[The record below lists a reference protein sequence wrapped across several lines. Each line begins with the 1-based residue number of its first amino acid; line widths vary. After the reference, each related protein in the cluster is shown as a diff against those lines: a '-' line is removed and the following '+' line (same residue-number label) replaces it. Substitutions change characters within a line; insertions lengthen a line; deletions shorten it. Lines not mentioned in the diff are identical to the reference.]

1 MLSITKKSKE
11 LFLKRTR
18 DIEDL
23 SARLDWRAFE
33 ALSESIFES
42 FGFTTVRN
50 YRLKRP
56 AAEID
61 ILAIKD
67 GLGFAID
74 CKHWKRTVGT
84 ATMQKI
90 SERQIKRA
98 QRVVQLENIQ
108 NVTPVILTLH
118 DESLHILENGTPIV
132 PIQKISDFV
141 LNWESDRRIKVI
153 FKR

>member
-1 MLSITKKSKE
+1 MTKI
-11 LFLKRTR
+11 R
-18 DIEDL
+18 DIENL
-23 SARLDWRAFE
+23 SSSLDWREFE
-33 ALSESIFES
+33 GLSESIFEY
-42 FGFTTVRN
+42 FGFTTFRN

-61 ILAIKD
+61 ILATKD

-74 CKHWKRTVGT
+74 CKHWKRTVGS

-98 QRVVQLENIQ
+98 QRVVQEEDIQ
-108 NVTPVILTLH
+108 KVIPVILTLH
-118 DESLHILENGTPIV
+118 DESLHILENGTAIV

-141 LNWESDRRIKVI
+141 LNWESDRRIRVI
-153 FKR
+153 FKC